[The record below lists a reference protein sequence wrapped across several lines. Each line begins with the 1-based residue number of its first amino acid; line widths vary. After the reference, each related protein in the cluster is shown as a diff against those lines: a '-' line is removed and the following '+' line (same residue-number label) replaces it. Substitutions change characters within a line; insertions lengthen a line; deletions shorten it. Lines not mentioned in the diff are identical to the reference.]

1 MNIRPETPA
10 DYATVYEVNTLAFEQ
25 ENEAHLVDL
34 IRESDRYIPQLSLV
48 ATVDDRIVGHIL
60 FSLIELVGSETWQV
74 LGLAPLA
81 VHPTFQKQGIGSALV
96 RVGLEQ
102 AEAMPYPL
110 AIVLGHPPFYT
121 RFGFVPS
128 TQYGITSPFPVPE
141 EAFMVKLL
149 SQYQT
154 HYRGKVVYPPAFLA
168 V

>member
-1 MNIRPETPA
+1 MNIRPETSA
-10 DYATVYEVNTLAFEQ
+10 DYAAVFAVNALAFGQ
-25 ENEAHLVDL
+25 ENEARLVDL

-48 ATVDDRIVGHIL
+48 ATVDDRIVGHTL
-60 FSLIELVGSETWQV
+60 FSIIDLVGSETWQV

-96 RVGLEQ
+96 QVGLEQ
-102 AEAMPYPL
+102 AEAMPYAM
-110 AIVLGHPPFYT
+110 AIVLGHPAFYT

-128 TQYGITSPFPVPE
+128 TEYGITSPFPVPA
-141 EAFMVKLL
+141 EAFMVKPL

-154 HYRGKVVYPPAFLA
+154 HYQGKVVYPPAFAA